1 MDTYHRWMEITVPG
15 TLSGCPIINV
25 PVGFDGWGLPMG
37 MQIIG
42 PDNQDLK
49 VLQLA
54 NVYEQASG
62 WTKKAPRL
70 RFC

>member
-1 MDTYHRWMEITVPG
+1 MEITVPG

-25 PVGFDGWGLPMG
+25 PVGFSTQGLPMG

-42 PDNQDLK
+42 PATQDLK

-54 NVYEQASG
+54 YAYEQVSQ
-62 WTKKAPRL
+62 WTRRVPPDVTG
-70 RFC
+70 